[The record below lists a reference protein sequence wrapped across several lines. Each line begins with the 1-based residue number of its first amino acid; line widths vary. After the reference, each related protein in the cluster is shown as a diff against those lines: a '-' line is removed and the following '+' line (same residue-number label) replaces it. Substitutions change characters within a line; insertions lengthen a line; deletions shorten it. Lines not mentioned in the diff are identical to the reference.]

1 MFEGF
6 DMSKMSEMMG
16 QMQEKAKEMQEQ
28 AKNIEFTAKA
38 GGGLIEVTANGAG
51 EVIDINID
59 DSLLDD
65 KESLQ
70 ILLIS
75 AMNDDLVTFMHF
87 SCCCTIK
94 TDISLVSFTRD
105 DIGRKT
111 FTIVYIYDIYLLSY
125 THIDSI

>member
-1 MFEGF
+1 MFEGL
-6 DMSKMSEMMG
+6 DMGKMSEMLT
-16 QMQEKAKEMQEQ
+16 QVQEKAKEMQEQ

-51 EVIDINID
+51 EVIDLNID

-75 AMNDDLVTFMHF
+75 AMNDVAKMIEDNKKSQAMGMMGGMNPFG
-87 SCCCTIK
+87 S
-94 TDISLVSFTRD
+94 
-105 DIGRKT
+105 
-111 FTIVYIYDIYLLSY
+111 
-125 THIDSI
+125 